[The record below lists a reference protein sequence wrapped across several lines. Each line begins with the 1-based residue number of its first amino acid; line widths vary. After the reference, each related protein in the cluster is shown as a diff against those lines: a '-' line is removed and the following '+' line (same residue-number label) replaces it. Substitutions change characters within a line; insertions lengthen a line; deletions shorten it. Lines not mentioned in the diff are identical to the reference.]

1 MATINKFPT
10 IFKGGYKGNA
20 KLTKAALRLQEEA
33 LKKGK
38 GIQLRKEAK
47 LIR

>member
-1 MATINKFPT
+1 MQLKKFPT

-20 KLTKAALRLQEEA
+20 KFTKAAQRLQEEA
-33 LKKGK
+33 LKK